1 MNKRLKYD
9 KYRGMDNII
18 TIDLHNG
25 FSVIAISSFNEE
37 NNEYVA
43 ELHLKDNQISDWK
56 LIEET
61 ENLVLRVNDKRINSA
76 ILKQVSTFLEEGF
89 FDKYMERYE
98 YETKCFDIGNEE
110 MEKKRLGEK

>member
-1 MNKRLKYD
+1 MEAHDFSRWSVH
-9 KYRGMDNII
+9 
-18 TIDLHNG
+18 LHNG

-43 ELHLKDNQISDWK
+43 ELYLKDNQISDWK

-76 ILKQVSTFLEEGF
+76 ILKQVSMFLEEGF
-89 FDKYMERYE
+89 FHKYIERYE
-98 YETKCFDIGNEE
+98 YETKCFDIGNELFE
-110 MEKKRLGEK
+110 MERLGENNV

>member
-1 MNKRLKYD
+1 MRLKYE
-9 KYRGMDNII
+9 KYKGLDNII

-61 ENLVLRVNDKRINSA
+61 ENLVFKTDSKKINSV
-76 ILKQVSTFLEEGF
+76 ILKQVATFLKNGF
-89 FDKYMERYE
+89 FDKYVDRYE
-98 YETKCFDIGNEE
+98 YETKCFNIGNEQ
-110 MEKKRLGEK
+110 MEKERLGEK